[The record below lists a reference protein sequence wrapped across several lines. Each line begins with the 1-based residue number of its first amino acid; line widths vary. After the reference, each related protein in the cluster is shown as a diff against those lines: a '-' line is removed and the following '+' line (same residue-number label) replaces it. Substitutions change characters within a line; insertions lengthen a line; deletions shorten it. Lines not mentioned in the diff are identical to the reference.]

1 MSEGGESNVLIA
13 VSWFHKQVNLIIT
26 ACHHGMLQTCPGG
39 MSKKEALICTKGQEN
54 GELNILRKI
63 YNLVR
68 KLIKNAKIDYL
79 RKLKKTPE
87 TMSIEELFES
97 EEPIGD
103 KDIVI
108 PSQKMTFDFEEERLA
123 KAFYELPLMK
133 RKILEMLFVEEIKP
147 EEIAKKL
154 NCSSQYVYNQKFRA
168 IKTLREQLCKGD
180 NTDE

>member
-1 MSEGGESNVLIA
+1 
-13 VSWFHKQVNLIIT
+13 
-26 ACHHGMLQTCPGG
+26 
-39 MSKKEALICTKGQEN
+39 
-54 GELNILRKI
+54 
-63 YNLVR
+63 LVR
-68 KLIKNAKIDYL
+68 KTYKECENRLFAKI
-79 RKLKKTPE
+79 KKTPE

-168 IKTLREQLCKGD
+168 IKTLREQLCKGE